1 MEEYKRPFVQIFL
14 RDFKNAAKGNF
25 DFSYRRGKNLETL
38 TELGLTIQDCKDII
52 ISLAVEDC
60 CKQPEDDRDEVRG
73 GSVWFFGKS
82 VGGHDIYIKLKLVDR
97 GEKKLAQCL
106 SFHIAD
112 HPLQYP
118 LK

>member
-1 MEEYKRPFVQIFL
+1 MEEYKRPLVQIFL
-14 RDFKNAAKGNF
+14 RDFKNAAIDYF
-25 DFSYRRGKNLETL
+25 DLSYRRDKNLETL
-38 TELGLTIQDCKDII
+38 AELGLTLQDCKNII

-73 GSVWFFGKS
+73 GSVWFFGKKI
-82 VGGHDIYIKLKLVDR
+82 GGRDIYIKLKLVDL
-97 GEKKLAQCL
+97 GEKKLAKCL
-106 SFHIAD
+106 SFHFAD